1 MQPITQ
7 EDIVKI
13 QPKGLLTIPKK
24 FREELGIKEDSF
36 VRVIKVQRRLIIEPA
51 RVLSYPGRSYSES
64 ELEEFFDFDKKE
76 TYELKK
82 KGLV

>member
-51 RVLSYPGRSYSES
+51 RVLSYPGR
-64 ELEEFFDFDKKE
+64 LIPKAN
-76 TYELKK
+76 
-82 KGLV
+82 